1 MTVKPSP
8 RVAWT
13 VTAEEDLWGI
23 VEFIS
28 GDNLS
33 AAMDVLRRLREHA
46 AVLNKF
52 PERGRIVPELN
63 HQGIRQYRE
72 LVMAPWRI
80 IYRIDG
86 VIVYVMAVIDSRR
99 NLEDLLLERLS
110 RP

>member
-1 MTVKPSP
+1 MTAKHSP
-8 RVAWT
+8 RVVWT

-28 GDNLS
+28 GENVP
-33 AAMDVLRRLREHA
+33 AALDVLRRLHEHA
-46 AVLNKF
+46 AVLKKF
-52 PERGRIVPELN
+52 PKRGRIVPELN
-63 HQGIRQYRE
+63 QHGIRQYRE

-86 VIVYVMAVIDSRR
+86 AIAYVMAVLDSRR

-110 RP
+110 RS

>member
-1 MTVKPSP
+1 VTAKRSP
-8 RVAWT
+8 RIVWT

-28 GDNLS
+28 GDDVP
-33 AAMDVLRRLREHA
+33 AALDVLRRLREHA
-46 AVLNKF
+46 AVLDKF
-52 PERGRIVPELN
+52 PGRGRIVPELDQ
-63 HQGIRQYRE
+63 HGIRQYRE

-80 IYRIDG
+80 VYRVDG
-86 VIVYVMAVIDSRR
+86 AVVYVMAVLDSRR